1 MISCKKPIDMSVCA
15 AKIQALLR
23 LSPRIEIPSD
33 APPVLSE
40 DNKLLIDPQ
49 RRKVVL
55 MDVEIALLRKQFELL
70 YLLAGNARRVFMR
83 EQFYEKF
90 WGEMFLGNGNTLN
103 CQMRSL
109 RSSLKAVPDAPDYIH
124 TMRGVDYYF
133 DIEREKPCKSGLM

>member
-1 MISCKKPIDMSVCA
+1 
-15 AKIQALLR
+15 
-23 LSPRIEIPSD
+23 
-33 APPVLSE
+33 
-40 DNKLLIDPQ
+40 
-49 RRKVVL
+49 
-55 MDVEIALLRKQFELL
+55 
-70 YLLAGNARRVFMR
+70 MR